1 MGQQLR
7 RHEPCVMREGAR
19 VFCASTALI
28 EAGIN
33 VSFPV
38 VVRSLAGIP
47 SIVQAAGRANRGL
60 EYKTGTVHI
69 WRLCDENLT
78 NLEDIQCGAN
88 MTRSILE
95 EIPAS
100 ELDTRKVLDG
110 YFAKEADAI
119 RDRTDYPLK
128 NRNHD
133 TLYGLL
139 AEKSSR
145 VKSAGNFRSTQKL
158 MLRQGFATA
167 YHAFRA
173 IPEETVAVLV
183 PYGEGAQLID
193 RLRGAKTMAE
203 LTWLLRQAQND
214 CASLYASDFDR
225 LQRAGAIDE
234 LGETGLYVLAPGFYD
249 AAGGVGIHG

>member
-1 MGQQLR
+1 
-7 RHEPCVMREGAR
+7 MREGAR

-60 EYKTGTVHI
+60 EYETGTVHI
-69 WRLCDENLT
+69 WQLCDEDLT
-78 NLEDIQCGAN
+78 NLEDIRNGAT

-95 EIPAS
+95 QTPAS
-100 ELDTRKVLDG
+100 ELDTQAVLAR
-110 YFAKEADAI
+110 YFAKEANVI
-119 RDRTDYPLK
+119 RDRADYPLK

-139 AEKSSR
+139 AGKSSR
-145 VKSAGNFRSTQKL
+145 VKSAKDFRSTQKL

-167 YHAFRA
+167 YRAFRA

-193 RLRGAKTMAE
+193 RLRGAKTMTE

-214 CASLYASDFDR
+214 CATLYASDFNR

-234 LGETGLYVLAPGFYD
+234 LGDTGLYVLAPEYYD
-249 AAGGVGIHG
+249 AAGGVMTC

>member
-1 MGQQLR
+1 MILQWIQFIVAAIFIITGVITLILATFGVNR
-7 RHEPCVMREGAR
+7 FDR
-19 VFCASTALI
+19 ALNRMHGVLLA
-28 EAGIN
+28 EKAGTT
-33 VSFPV
+33 VSEMK
-38 VVRSLAGIP
+38 VRLM
-47 SIVQAAGRANRGL
+47 Q
-60 EYKTGTVHI
+60 
-69 WRLCDENLT
+69 
-78 NLEDIQCGAN
+78 
-88 MTRSILE
+88 
-95 EIPAS
+95 
-100 ELDTRKVLDG
+100 
-110 YFAKEADAI
+110 EADAI